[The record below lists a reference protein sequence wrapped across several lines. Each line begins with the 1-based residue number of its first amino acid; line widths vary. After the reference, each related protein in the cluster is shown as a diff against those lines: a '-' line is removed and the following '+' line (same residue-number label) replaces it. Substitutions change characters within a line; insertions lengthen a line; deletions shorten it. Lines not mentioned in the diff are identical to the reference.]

1 MRGFYFGDL
10 RTYALTEKQTCAENE
25 AVSPYQRCLV
35 VREQSKPS
43 TARCNSNLYTLFL
56 LAEPKYVSCVR
67 LSDIL
72 EELSHDSVNRFLLRE
87 EYTPKDLFDEV
98 KGELNL
104 KGGTTSVDD
113 TVIDKPYRD
122 LSQTALLGYYW
133 SGKHKRTVKGIN
145 LITLYYVDITGNSYP
160 INFRLYN
167 KEENK
172 TKNDYFIEMLQE
184 IKRWGVEP
192 AWVTGDCWYSSL
204 PNLKFLRNVEVGF
217 LFGVAENRQ
226 VSLEIGKTVQVKTL
240 AIPETGLMVYLKE
253 FGWVK
258 VFCQDFKNEAR
269 YYIMFLPE
277 LAVLTALPREE
288 FKHIHD
294 HHWQI
299 ESFHRVIKQVCNI
312 ERFQVRKEK
321 AIRNHFFCALSAF
334 GKLQTMRIEGLI
346 DNLYQVSR
354 ELFVPVIRQ
363 FILKNHSESFSA

>member
-1 MRGFYFGDL
+1 MRE
-10 RTYALTEKQTCAENE
+10 R
-25 AVSPYQRCLV
+25 
-35 VREQSKPS
+35 SKPL
-43 TARCNSNLYTLFL
+43 TAQCNRNLYTLFL

-67 LSDIL
+67 LAEIL

-98 KGELNL
+98 KGEPIL

-113 TVIDKPYRD
+113 SVVDKPYRD
-122 LSQTALLGYYW
+122 PRKTELVGYFW

-145 LITLYYVDITGNSYP
+145 LITLYYTDIAGNSYP
-160 INFRLYN
+160 INFRLYG
-167 KEENK
+167 KRENK

-204 PNLKFLRNVEVGF
+204 SNLKFLRNEEAGF
-217 LFGVAENRQ
+217 LFGVAENRK
-226 VSLEIGKTVQVKTL
+226 VSLEQGKEVQIQTL
-240 AIPETGLMVYLKE
+240 AIPESGLRVCLKE

-269 YYIMFLPE
+269 YYMIFLPE
-277 LAVLTALPREE
+277 LEVLTALTREK
-288 FKHIHD
+288 FKQVHD

-299 ESFHRVIKQVCNI
+299 ECFHRVIKQVCNI
-312 ERFQVRKEK
+312 ERFQVRNEQ
-321 AIRNHFFCALSAF
+321 AIRNHVFCALSAF
-334 GKLQTMRIEGLI
+334 AKLQTMRIEGLI

-354 ELFVPVIRQ
+354 QLFIPVIRQ
-363 FILKNHSESFSA
+363 FILKNRSEPLST